1 MPRQVY
7 LFDEPERFIA
17 GTVGEPGD
25 RAFYLQAVDG
35 TSATAVLLEKEQVAI
50 LAEKVVE
57 LIDGVRRDHP
67 ELLGAA
73 RVEPDNAPLRSPV
86 DEEFRV
92 QAMGVGFNQATGQ
105 IVFEAHADGEGDDW
119 DVPELE
125 ENPDDAPDV
134 LRVRMT
140 CDYAL
145 EFARRAAEVVSA
157 GRPPC
162 PLCSLPL
169 DPTGHICPRAN
180 GYLRR

>member
-1 MPRQVY
+1 MPRQVFLY
-7 LFDEPERFIA
+7 DEPERFIA
-17 GTVGEPGD
+17 GTVGQPGE
-25 RAFYLQAVDG
+25 RAFYLQAVNG
-35 TSATAVLLEKEQVAI
+35 PLSTAVLLEKEQVAI

-67 ELLGAA
+67 DLVGAA
-73 RVEPDNAPLRSPV
+73 NVPADNDPLRSPV
-86 DEEFRV
+86 DAEFRV

-105 IVFEAHADGEGDDW
+105 IVFEAHAEADDSEW
-119 DVPELE
+119 EVPELE
-125 ENPDDAPDV
+125 EEVAEAPDV

-145 EFARRAAEVVSA
+145 EFARRAAEVVAA

-162 PLCSLPL
+162 PLCHLPL
-169 DPTGHICPRAN
+169 DPAGHICPRAN